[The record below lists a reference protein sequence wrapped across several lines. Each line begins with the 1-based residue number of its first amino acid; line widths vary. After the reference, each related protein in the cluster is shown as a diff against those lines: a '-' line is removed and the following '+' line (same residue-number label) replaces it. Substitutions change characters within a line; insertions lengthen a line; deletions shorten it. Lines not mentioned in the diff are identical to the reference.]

1 MGTHPIF
8 ESDFDC
14 LTEKMGRNRRDKS
27 DRRKQ
32 KGNGSSNQGIDEKTR
47 KPVFEKNNASGQV
60 TKNDQLLSSTVCS
73 ISHPK
78 LPDMDA
84 IRPCSSNLY
93 NIFIFSYLLE
103 ALWGQ

>member
-1 MGTHPIF
+1 
-8 ESDFDC
+8 
-14 LTEKMGRNRRDKS
+14 MGRNRRDKS

-73 ISHPK
+73 IRDI
-78 LPDMDA
+78 LVF
-84 IRPCSSNLY
+84 N
-93 NIFIFSYLLE
+93 
-103 ALWGQ
+103 